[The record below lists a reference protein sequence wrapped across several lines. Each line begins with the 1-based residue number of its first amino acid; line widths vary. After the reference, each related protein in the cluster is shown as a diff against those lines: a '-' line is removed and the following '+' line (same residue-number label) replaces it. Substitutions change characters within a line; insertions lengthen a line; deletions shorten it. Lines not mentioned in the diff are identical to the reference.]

1 MACVSRLRY
10 RNEPTFAET
19 LFAHRDFPFLIA
31 VKIDVQRRGVHY
43 TRRAMEAV
51 DPTVHQVYAWEG
63 VHYPHSLLL
72 RDGTTILAYPQPR
85 DREPYDVDFID
96 GRFVLID
103 DGAVVEEVEVWRK
116 PLYYD
121 KKTRSGLPMREVVSA
136 RPQRLDIFAS
146 SFCHFA
152 HVDDQGCQFC
162 PLPHH
167 HSQLREAYDLPTRL
181 KPEDVKECIAEALKE
196 PGRFTNIHI
205 TGGSVIKG
213 HDMLDAE
220 LDYYIK
226 LLRAIGELF
235 AAPRFPSQLLASP
248 FSEKQLIRLREE
260 TGLGSYTS
268 NIEVLDE
275 QRFNWICPGKAHHI
289 GYREWKDRLVRA
301 VDIFGRGNVGTGI
314 VGGVET
320 AAPHGFVSED
330 EALRATLDEA
340 EDLARQGVTTVHT
353 VWAPQKGSKFHDLK
367 APSLDYFIRLAR
379 GLQDIRARHGLSVD
393 FDDYRRCGNHPDSDL
408 ARLQ

>member
-1 MACVSRLRY
+1 MVCVSRIPR
-10 RNEPTFAET
+10 RDEATFAEV
-19 LFAHRDFPFLIA
+19 LGAHPDFPRLIA
-31 VKIDVQRRGVHY
+31 IKIDVQRRGLHY
-43 TRRAMEAV
+43 TRRAMAAV
-51 DPTVHQVYAWEG
+51 DPTRHQIYMWEG
-63 VHYPHSLLL
+63 VAYPHSMLL

-85 DREPYDVDFID
+85 DRNPYDVDFID
-96 GRFVLID
+96 GAFVLID
-103 DGAVVEEVEVWRK
+103 AGQVVETVELWPK

-121 KKTRSGLPMREVVSA
+121 KKTSSGLPMKEVVSA

-213 HDMLDAE
+213 REMLDAE

-226 LLRAIGELF
+226 LLRAIGEVF
-235 AAPRFPSQLLASP
+235 ATPRFPSQLLASP

-301 VDIFGRGNVGTGI
+301 VDIFGRGNVNTGI

-320 AAPHGFVSED
+320 AAPHGFPSEA

-340 EDLARQGVTTVHT
+340 EDLAQKGVTTVHT
-353 VWAPQKGSKFHDLK
+353 VWAPQKGSKFSELRS
-367 APSLDYFIRLAR
+367 PSLDYFIRLAS
-379 GLQDIRARHGLSVD
+379 GLQEIRARHGLSVD